1 MALLPVEQL
10 GDVGIHTD
18 PPPYSLP
25 PNTWS
30 DGANVRFTDRGVMKM
45 HGYAE
50 VMQTFPANKGRPLH
64 IVFRSASLEP
74 NDTDMWFVFTESHIM
89 TYRNLNGNWYDSA
102 VLPAGGN
109 IDDVWSTAWNGAV
122 LLATNGKSMWQLQL
136 SNGYPSVNNPTFTR
150 WYANA
155 DGETGQVF
163 NALGTFKSHIIGL
176 GTPTNPYR
184 VWWSTAMSAY
194 EPVGSGTG
202 LNQFDY
208 MNDDKDSGD
217 FELNETR
224 GKIIGGAQLGD
235 GFMVYK
241 EDCAYV
247 MNYIGQP
254 FIFGFKVMAKDVGL
268 LNKRALAVFD
278 GGHVFIGINDVHL
291 NNGQSITPL
300 LADKLQTEMFS
311 DMNPDL
317 HHKAFVVS
325 NKKTT
330 EFGIFWPSAGMRTE
344 ESPWD
349 ETDPNWEYKNF
360 SACDRCIVWNWLNN
374 TLTLADPQN
383 PIDHACEGIIP
394 KGGVKVWGD
403 YTGSQYEVYGGTWED
418 ANTTWNEQT
427 YGMISQ
433 HLVLVKG
440 NYEKIG
446 ATKPAFYRTHSG
458 EKAGDKDMFS
468 WIERIGYD
476 LGDPGGVK
484 FVRAVY
490 PKMEV
495 SGGHTVDVYVCSQM
509 SPEDSIRWEGPYPFD
524 PNTQSK
530 VSCRVTGKYFGVKFQ
545 ATGDYS
551 WRLHGYEFD
560 MEEAGRR
567 GSRVYA
573 V

>member
-1 MALLPVEQL
+1 MPLLPVEQI
-10 GDVGIHTD
+10 GEVGIHKD

-30 DGANVRFTDRGVMKM
+30 NGVNVRFTDRGVMKM
-45 HGYAE
+45 PGYKE
-50 VMQTFPANKGRPLH
+50 VMATFPSGKGRPMH
-64 IVFRSASLEP
+64 IVFRNASY
-74 NDTDMWFVFTESHIM
+74 DSSDSDMWFVFTESHIM
-89 TYRNLNGNWYDSA
+89 TYRNSSGVWRESA
-102 VLPAGGN
+102 SGVACTV
-109 IDDVWSTAWNGAV
+109 DDVWSTAWNGAV
-122 LLATNGKSMWQLQL
+122 LLATNGKTMWQLQL
-136 SNGYPSVNNPTFTR
+136 SANGYPASTPVFTR

-155 DGETGQVF
+155 QGDTSQVF

-176 GTPTNPYR
+176 GTALNPYR

-194 EPVGSGTG
+194 EQVGSGSTIP
-202 LNQFDY
+202 NQFDY
-208 MNDDKDSGD
+208 MDDDKDSGD

-224 GKIIGGAQLGD
+224 GKIVGGAQLGD
-235 GFMVYK
+235 GFIVYK

-278 GGHVFIGINDVHL
+278 GGHVFVGINDVHL

-300 LADKLQTEMFS
+300 LADKLQSEMFG

-317 HHKAFVVS
+317 YHKAFVVS

-330 EFGIFWPSAGMRTE
+330 EFGIFWPSTGMRKE
-344 ESPWD
+344 ASSWSD
-349 ETDPNWEYKNF
+349 GDDVSDYKNF
-360 SACDRCIVWNWLNN
+360 GSCDRCIVWNWLNN
-374 TLTLADPQN
+374 TLTLMDPQN
-383 PIDHACEGIIP
+383 PIDHACEGIVP
-394 KGGVKVWGD
+394 QGGIEVW
-403 YTGSQYEVYGGTWED
+403 YNQIHTWEKD
-418 ANTTWNEQT
+418 PKKWNEQN
-427 YGMISQ
+427 YGMIAQ

-440 NYEKIG
+440 NHQDYPKIS
-446 ATKPAFYRTHSG
+446 PAFYRTSSG

-468 WIERIGYD
+468 WVERTGYD

-484 FVRAVY
+484 FVRAIW

-495 SGGHTVDVYVCSQM
+495 SGEQTVDVYVCGQM
-509 SPEDSIRWEGPYPFD
+509 SPEDALHWEGPYPFN

-545 ATGDYS
+545 STGDFS

-560 MEEAGRR
+560 MEQSGRR
-567 GSRVYA
+567 GSRQYA